1 MFLFIKN
8 ILCVYTLSMKFF
20 ITLMLLSNYLL
31 ADNHDQIDDQATP
44 KPQVIKNPEVPPETE
59 SKEDKQEEKADNH
72 DQIDDQ
78 ATPKPQVIKN
88 PEVPPETESKED
100 KQEEKVETEDS
111 PSEEYKND
119 EKLELN
125 ILNDPLVAEKK
136 VIKTSETKTPNSPY
150 KLITF
155 LIIGLFSISLFINY
169 LLLKWRSKYKNQL
182 VTFPENLIDQ
192 FESLGKDFSIIK
204 SGVRSEFEK
213 YTEQMQRQVMLNQ
226 NTSKDI
232 TLKYEEIL
240 ESFSLLQKS
249 LDNKDREIERLKKG
263 YDLQI
268 LKKYISKLIRVMDTC
283 DAINQ
288 DPNITE
294 ETKNEVTFILD
305 SLNDLLEDIGIKKY
319 SIDEG
324 VSTKSEE
331 FGLPPA
337 NEWVKFETDNED
349 ELFKVKRTL
358 KDGYFIDAEN
368 KEVMKYAK
376 IEVFVKGEKNE

>member
-1 MFLFIKN
+1 
-8 ILCVYTLSMKFF
+8 MKFF
-20 ITLMLLSNYLL
+20 ITLFLLSNSLL
-31 ADNHDQIDDQATP
+31 SDDYVQVDEVIAETQRIINSNSISEP
-44 KPQVIKNPEVPPETE
+44 KIEENKDKNEEQKEENSLTKKNINDKEFE
-59 SKEDKQEEKADNH
+59 S
-72 DQIDDQ
+72 
-78 ATPKPQVIKN
+78 
-88 PEVPPETESKED
+88 
-100 KQEEKVETEDS
+100 
-111 PSEEYKND
+111 
-119 EKLELN
+119 N
-125 ILNDPLVAEKK
+125 ILDDTLVLEKE
-136 VIKTSETKTPNSPY
+136 VAATLETQTSNSPY

-204 SGVRSEFEK
+204 SGVKGEFEK
-213 YTEQMQRQVMLNQ
+213 YTEILQKQVLLNQ
-226 NTSKDI
+226 STSKDI
-232 TLKYEEIL
+232 SLKYEEIL

-249 LDNKDREIERLKKG
+249 LDIKDQEIERLKKG

-268 LKKYISKLIRVMDTC
+268 LKKYISKLIRVLDTC

-288 DPNITE
+288 DPNITV

-305 SLNDLLEDIGIKKY
+305 SLNDLLEDIGIKRY
-319 SIDEG
+319 FIDEG
-324 VSTKSEE
+324 VSTKSDE

-337 NEWVKFETDNED
+337 NEWIKFETDIED
-349 ELFKVKRTL
+349 QIFKVKKTL

-368 KEVMKYAK
+368 KEVLKYPK